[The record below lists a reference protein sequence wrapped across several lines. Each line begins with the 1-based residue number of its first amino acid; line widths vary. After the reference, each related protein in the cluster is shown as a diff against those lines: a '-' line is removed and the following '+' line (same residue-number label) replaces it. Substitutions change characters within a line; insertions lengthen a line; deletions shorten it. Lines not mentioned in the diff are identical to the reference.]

1 MGEILPFVDMFKVE
15 KVGNKTPLSN
25 GSFNVQLDR
34 YVTIGDYKYDRLL
47 SKWAIYKEG
56 ASKDEIV
63 SHARY
68 ANVDKIHVKQSVE
81 AIPLKSKKGLGGLIN
96 HGFLASDLDDLG
108 IASATINIPISHFM
122 HLSQQEGDI
131 PHTYGGRTY
140 YFNEGYMKSSFD
152 ACLLYTSPSPRD

>member
-1 MGEILPFVDMFKVE
+1 M
-15 KVGNKTPLSN
+15 
-25 GSFNVQLDR
+25 DR

-96 HGFLASDLDDLG
+96 HGFLASDLDALD
-108 IASATINIPISHFM
+108 IASATITSY
-122 HLSQQEGDI
+122 LSFQCSFSTRRRYRILTVAGHIILMRDI
-131 PHTYGGRTY
+131 
-140 YFNEGYMKSSFD
+140 
-152 ACLLYTSPSPRD
+152 

>member
-1 MGEILPFVDMFKVE
+1 MVVGESTISIQGNYTGEGTFFLGEILPFVDMFKVE

-68 ANVDKIHVKQSVE
+68 ANVDKNTRKNKV
-81 AIPLKSKKGLGGLIN
+81 LRL
-96 HGFLASDLDDLG
+96 FL
-108 IASATINIPISHFM
+108 
-122 HLSQQEGDI
+122 
-131 PHTYGGRTY
+131 
-140 YFNEGYMKSSFD
+140 
-152 ACLLYTSPSPRD
+152 